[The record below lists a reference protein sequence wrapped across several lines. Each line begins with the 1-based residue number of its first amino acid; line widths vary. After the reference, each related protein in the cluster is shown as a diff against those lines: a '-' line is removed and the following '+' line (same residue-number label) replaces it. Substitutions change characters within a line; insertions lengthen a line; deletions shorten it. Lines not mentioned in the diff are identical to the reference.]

1 MSGRSFACGTLV
13 YRHRETDPFAV
24 FRGRVRLPSGA
35 VPIVCNVRFVS
46 NVRFHLLIEH
56 QTVSIVHLTHL
67 RYKRNLRTLLNR
79 EVCPYRRFALFEGV
93 GTGVAGRRAGHPLLS
108 QNLRDLVVISPWRQ
122 NAQRDLNKGTNR
134 HLKPAG

>member
-56 QTVSIVHLTHL
+56 QTVSIVHLTL
-67 RYKRNLRTLLNR
+67 LSRKRNSRTIWRHTMCLIWAL
-79 EVCPYRRFALFEGV
+79 ALFKGW
-93 GTGVAGRRAGHPLLS
+93 GAGLAGRAP
-108 QNLRDLVVISPWRQ
+108 
-122 NAQRDLNKGTNR
+122 GT
-134 HLKPAG
+134 